1 VIVKLCEAQASEV
14 LELSDQQVDALRAE
28 SEHFRIQVESDEVE
42 EAKYDQAALELE
54 YVSTGK
60 YRIRAGN
67 FVGVVVAG
75 DITVMIQPKIG
86 FRHFAEI
93 AAHSFDVPSS
103 GRKPVELRDEDAF
116 QVLVARWLL
125 ETARHIVPN
134 LLVSDYLEIRDKLPT
149 KRGRVHY
156 LPTYR
161 SWLRGQ
167 FVVDSTFE
175 EFDLDHPLN
184 RIIRRGLQIA
194 AAIPNL
200 AVDDRKLA
208 LRLLGAMVGIGE
220 MRHADLSV
228 GTDRRSQ
235 HYETPLQ
242 LARCLIFGRGR
253 AVEEGGRQSQTFLV
267 ATPSLIESGL
277 RNMLSD
283 GIRECERKPRYQM
296 VYPLGDARPDLIFR
310 SSKHVSVGDV
320 KYKLFEGWGDMRADL
335 YQSVFFAA
343 AYRTNESVILGFTT
357 RKNVELSR
365 VEVGEHRVTAILWD
379 ASDSADPLTS
389 SYEIIAKFRK
399 WLSETNP
406 RFKPL
411 AHEEETHYQLNTL
424 K

>member
-1 VIVKLCEAQASEV
+1 VIVKLREAQASEV
-14 LELSDQQVDALRAE
+14 LELSDQQVEALRTE
-28 SEHFRIQVESDEVE
+28 SERFRPKVESDEVE
-42 EAKYDQAALELE
+42 QEKDEQAALELE
-54 YVSTGK
+54 YVSTGR

-93 AAHSFDVPSS
+93 AAYSFDVPSS
-103 GRKPVELRDEDAF
+103 GRRPVELRDEDAF

-125 ETARHIVPN
+125 ETARHIIPN
-134 LLVSDYLEIRDKLPT
+134 LLISDYMEVRDNLPT

-161 SWLRGQ
+161 QWLRGQ
-167 FVVDSTFE
+167 FVIDATFE
-175 EFDLDHPLN
+175 EFDLDHPIN
-184 RIIRRGLQIA
+184 RVVRRGLQIA

-200 AVDDRKLA
+200 AAEDRKLA

-235 HYETPLQ
+235 HYGTPLQ

-253 AVEEGGRQSQTFLV
+253 AIEEGGRKSQTFLI
-267 ATPSLIESGL
+267 ATPSLIETGL
-277 RNMLSD
+277 RNMLSEH
-283 GIRECERKPRYQM
+283 IRECERKPRYQM
-296 VYPLGDARPDLIFR
+296 IYPLGDARPDLIFR
-310 SSKHVSVGDV
+310 SSRQTSVGDV
-320 KYKLFEGWGDMRADL
+320 KYKLFDGWGDMRADL

-343 AYRTNESVILGFTT
+343 AYRTRESVILGFRT
-357 RKNVELSR
+357 RKGLELSR

-379 ASDSADPLTS
+379 VSEGADPSDSASET
-389 SYEIIAKFRK
+389 IAKFRK
-399 WLSETNP
+399 LLSIADHTVQP
-406 RFKPL
+406 RIRQAQTSP
-411 AHEEETHYQLNTL
+411 QI
-424 K
+424 